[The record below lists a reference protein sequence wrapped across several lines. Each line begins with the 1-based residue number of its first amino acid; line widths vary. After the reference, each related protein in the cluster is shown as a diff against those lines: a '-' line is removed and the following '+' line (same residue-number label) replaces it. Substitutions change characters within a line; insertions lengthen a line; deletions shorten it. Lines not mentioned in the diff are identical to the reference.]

1 VREAVITGFDDLPTH
16 FATTDFLFGNY
27 VEDSNIVRASVAFV
41 LAVFKAVE
49 EAVLFYTSKQGA
61 SFDRVR

>member
-16 FATTDFLFGNY
+16 FATADFLFGNY
-27 VEDSNIVRASVAFV
+27 AKDSNIVRASVVFV

-49 EAVLFYTSKQGA
+49 EAVLFYTSKQG
-61 SFDRVR
+61 SSSNRV